1 MLALQDLGRRTRQLR
16 NLVEPIAAAVFFA
29 PEAQDAYSRLG
40 FPPPQGTEDGI
51 PLFDWGAYFVSR
63 AACLGQVHGAVVA
76 AAFGVFEPA
85 WVAREIAQGWTRTD
99 PATMLA
105 ARQQSAVTALA
116 RLLGGVPL
124 SVDRATA
131 LLQRGLAA
139 VSTAGKPVFAGLRGL
154 GWPGTPLGNLWRA
167 CDLYREHRGDAHVTS
182 WTSYGLTGC
191 EACLV
196 NDLHQGLSLG
206 SYVRTRG
213 WSCQAVATAIAALR
227 HRGWL
232 DGAQLSPAG
241 RAARE
246 AMETMTDTQQCP
258 ILAAIGEDFDE
269 LVGLLTPWRNAII
282 AGHGYPG
289 RAFVERQGERAKQA
303 AQQAKPGQT
312 GWA

>member
-1 MLALQDLGRRTRQLR
+1 M
-16 NLVEPIAAAVFFA
+16 
-29 PEAQDAYSRLG
+29 
-40 FPPPQGTEDGI
+40 
-51 PLFDWGAYFVSR
+51 
-63 AACLGQVHGAVVA
+63 VA

-85 WVAREIAQGWTRTD
+85 WVAHKIDQGWTRTD

-124 SVDRATA
+124 GVDRATA
-131 LLQRGLAA
+131 LLQRGLVA

-191 EACLV
+191 EACIV
-196 NDLHQGLSLG
+196 NDLHQGLRLG

-213 WSCQAVATAIAALR
+213 WSRQAVATAIAALR
-227 HRGWL
+227 QRGWL
-232 DGAQLSPAG
+232 EGDQYSPAG

-246 AMETMTDTQQCP
+246 AMEMITD
-258 ILAAIGEDFDE
+258 AATVMSIPLLGRLSGVLLCLCHR
-269 LVGLLTPWRNAII
+269 LVLSS
-282 AGHGYPG
+282 
-289 RAFVERQGERAKQA
+289 
-303 AQQAKPGQT
+303 
-312 GWA
+312 

>member
-1 MLALQDLGRRTRQLR
+1 MPALQDLGRRTRQLR
-16 NLVEPIAAAVFFA
+16 NLVEPLAAAVFFV
-29 PEAQDAYSRLG
+29 PEAHDAYVRLG

-63 AACLGQVHGAVVA
+63 AACIGQVHGAVVA
-76 AAFGVFEPA
+76 AAFGVFEPT
-85 WVAREIAQGWTRTD
+85 WVAHEIAQGWTRTD
-99 PATMLA
+99 PTTMLS

-116 RLLGGVPL
+116 RLLGGVPPG
-124 SVDRATA
+124 VERATA
-131 LLQRGLAA
+131 VLQRGLAA
-139 VSTAGKPVFAGLRGL
+139 VSAAGKPVFAGLRAL
-154 GWPGTPLGNLWRA
+154 DWPGTPLGDLWRA

-191 EACLV
+191 EAGII
-196 NDLHQGLSLG
+196 NDLHQGLRLG

-213 WSCQAVATAIAALR
+213 WSRQEVATAVAALR
-227 HRGWL
+227 QRGWL
-232 DGAQLSPAG
+232 DGDHCSPAG

-246 AMETMTDTQQCP
+246 AMETRTDTQQRP

-269 LVGLLTPWRNAII
+269 LVALLTPWRNAII

-289 RAFVERQGERAKQA
+289 RAFVERQGERATQA
-303 AQQAKPGQT
+303 DQQAKPCQT

>member
-1 MLALQDLGRRTRQLR
+1 MLEPQELGRRTRRLR
-16 NLVEPIAAAVFFA
+16 NLVEPVAAAVFFV
-29 PEAQDAYSRLG
+29 PEAHDAYVRLG
-40 FPPPQGTEDGI
+40 FPPPRGAEDGI

-85 WVAREIAQGWTRTD
+85 WVEREIAQGWTRTD

-116 RLLGGVPL
+116 RLLGGVPPG
-124 SVDRATA
+124 VERATA
-131 LLQRGLAA
+131 VLRRGLAA
-139 VSTAGKPVFAGLRGL
+139 VSAAGKPVFAGLWAL
-154 GWPGTPLGNLWRA
+154 GWPGTPMGDLWRA

-182 WTSYGLTGC
+182 WTSYGLNGC
-191 EACLV
+191 EACII
-196 NDLHQGLSLG
+196 NDLHQGLRLG

-213 WSCQAVATAIAALR
+213 WSRQAVETAIAALR
-227 HRGWL
+227 QRGWL
-232 DGAQLSPAG
+232 DGDQLSPAG

-246 AMETMTDTQQCP
+246 AMETITDNQQRP
-258 ILAAIGEDFDE
+258 ILAAIDEDFEE
-269 LVGLLTPWRNAII
+269 LVALLTPWRHAII

-289 RAFVERQGERAKQA
+289 RAFVERQGERATQA
-303 AQQAKPGQT
+303 DQQAKPGQT